1 MAGPARDQL
10 PPGPRTP
17 VALQTIGWWAR
28 PTAYLERCRAEFG
41 HRFTVRLAAQRPF
54 VMISDPAELK
64 QVFTAPPEVLHP
76 GEGGKILEP
85 IVGPNSILLLDEDKH
100 LAQRRLVLPAFGGA
114 RMARLEGVV
123 SEVTEREIASWP
135 RDEDFAAHPH
145 MQRLTMEVILRAVF
159 GLEPGPRLEAL
170 RDALSG
176 MLEFGFSP
184 VSLLPPLQRSFGG
197 RGAYARFMRNRA
209 HADEL
214 IYGEIAQRRAEIE
227 AELGTDP
234 AAGAEPS
241 GDDVLA
247 AFIGATHEDGAPMSD
262 EEIHDELLTL
272 LVAGHETTATSL
284 AWGVER
290 LSRHPDKLARLA
302 EESRAGDDDEY
313 LTAVVREILRRR
325 PTLPTAQPRTV
336 KKPIEVGDWSYPV
349 DVHLMPCTWL
359 VHHDPAIYPDPFA
372 FQPERFCG
380 VEPGTY
386 TWLPFGGGRR
396 RCAGANFAILEMKV
410 VLRELMRQATL
421 EPSTAPNETVV
432 RRAITIAP
440 SAGGR
445 ITLRERRSAPAAEP
459 ALTVTA

>member
-1 MAGPARDQL
+1 MAGAGRSQL
-10 PPGPRTP
+10 PPGPRGP

-28 PTAYLERCRAEFG
+28 PTAYLERNRARFG
-41 HRFTVRLAAQRPF
+41 HRFTVRLVAQRPF
-54 VMISDPAELK
+54 VMISDPGELK

-85 IVGPNSILLLDEDKH
+85 IVGPNSILLLDEGKH

-123 SEVTEREIASWP
+123 AEVTEREVASWP
-135 RDEDFAAHPH
+135 RDQAFAVHPR

-159 GLEPGPRLEAL
+159 GLEPGERLEAL
-170 RDALSG
+170 REALSG

-184 VSLLPPLQRSFGG
+184 ISLLPPMQRDFGG
-197 RGAYARFMRNRA
+197 RGPYARFMRDRT

-214 IYGEIAQRRAEIE
+214 IYGEIARRRAAIA
-227 AELGTDP
+227 AELGDES
-234 AAGAEPS
+234 GADTEPS
-241 GDDVLA
+241 GDDILA
-247 AFIGATHEDGAPMSD
+247 AFIGASHEDGTPMSD
-262 EEIHDELLTL
+262 TEIHDELLTL

-290 LSRHPDKLARLA
+290 LSRHPGKLDRLA
-302 EESRAGDDDEY
+302 QESRADAGDEY

-336 KKPIEVGDWSYPV
+336 KEPIEVGDWTYPV
-349 DVHLMPCTWL
+349 GVHLMPCTWL

-372 FQPERFCG
+372 FEPERFCG

-445 ITLRERRSAPAAEP
+445 ITLRERRTAPAGEA
-459 ALTVTA
+459 ALSASA